1 MSVLLQIIATGAQL
15 VLAADTVPELK
26 YERSCRAATQAAALP
41 NRNEDACVQD
51 EKAAK
56 QKLSEEWKE
65 FTPAQRAHCVQLS
78 NTGGFPSYVELLTCV
93 EMSKAAA
100 NLPAANTTPGI
111 NRSRARPSS
120 GR

>member
-15 VLAADTVPELK
+15 VLVADTVPELK

-78 NTGGFPSYVELLTCV
+78 NIGGFPSYVELLTCV

-100 NLPAANTTPGI
+100 NLPASNTTPAI